1 MKNKTN
7 KEFILIV
14 IVTLILL
21 YLCIG
26 FVEFK
31 FNVGDW
37 TVISRIF
44 AVLSFF
50 GINGFAFYNLYIKQ

>member
-7 KEFILIV
+7 KDFILIV
-14 IVTLILL
+14 TVTLILL

-26 FVEFK
+26 FVEFN
-31 FNVGDW
+31 FRVGDW

-50 GINGFAFYNLYIKQ
+50 VINGFAFYNLYIKQ

>member
-1 MKNKTN
+1 MNNKTN

-14 IVTLILL
+14 IITLILL

-26 FVEFK
+26 FVEFNLK
-31 FNVGDW
+31 IGDW
-37 TVISRIF
+37 TVISRII

-50 GINGFAFYNLYIKQ
+50 GINGFAFYNLYNKQ

>member
-14 IVTLILL
+14 FITLILL

-26 FVEFK
+26 FVEFSLK
-31 FNVGDW
+31 IGDW
-37 TVISRIF
+37 AVISRIIT
-44 AVLSFF
+44 VLSFF
-50 GINGFAFYNLYIKQ
+50 GISGFAFYNLYIKQ